1 MIMRSSLCIY
11 MRFNETS
18 PLHILILAQFFFHLK
33 EMILWHK
40 NFSTTVLYSICNLAA
55 ICMIITH
62 WNQLL
67 WQHRFDT
74 GDSINHR
81 IGFSS
86 HEQKSGH
93 VVFSFDEN
101 RSTKL
106 KGVPFAQNMHTP
118 FGNLNS
124 ALHSGGFHPGGNI
137 DSCQKKFR
145 ELCIVHILLLGN
157 FYFCINIC
165 IFTISPNIVIEFCGT
180 DDSSSDIAKIEA
192 NPIWVG

>member
-1 MIMRSSLCIY
+1 MITRSSLCIY

-33 EMILWHK
+33 EIILWHK

-67 WQHRFDT
+67 WQHGFDT
-74 GDSINHR
+74 GDSINHWIR
-81 IGFSS
+81 FSS

-124 ALHSGGFHPGGNI
+124 ALDSGGFHPGGNI
-137 DSCQKKFR
+137 DSCQKKIPWIMYCTYIIIR
-145 ELCIVHILLLGN
+145 EFLLLHKYMYIYHLPKYRNRVLWYQWLQQWHRQNWGQ
-157 FYFCINIC
+157 
-165 IFTISPNIVIEFCGT
+165 P
-180 DDSSSDIAKIEA
+180 
-192 NPIWVG
+192 